1 MQYGYNHAYDPPA
14 AVLPVRVGAPGADT
28 SVLVSAMVDSGADMC
43 VVPAG
48 LALQLG
54 LPMVDVLRVR
64 GVGGAAHQATVHA
77 ASVQVGHIDD
87 VAEVLAI
94 GDETLV
100 GRNLLRFLVVGLDG
114 PGDRL
119 TVS

>member
-1 MQYGYNHAYDPPA
+1 M
-14 AVLPVRVGAPGADT
+14 
-28 SVLVSAMVDSGADMC
+28 
-43 VVPAG
+43 
-48 LALQLG
+48 
-54 LPMVDVLRVR
+54 
-64 GVGGAAHQATVHA
+64 
-77 ASVQVGHIDD
+77 GHIDD